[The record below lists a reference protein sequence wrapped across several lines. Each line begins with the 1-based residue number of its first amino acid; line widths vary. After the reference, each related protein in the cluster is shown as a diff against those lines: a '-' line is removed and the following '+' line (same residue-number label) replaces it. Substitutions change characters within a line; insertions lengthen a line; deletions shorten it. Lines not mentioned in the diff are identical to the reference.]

1 MRIRFLG
8 GAGTVTGSRTLV
20 TSGETQVLVDCG
32 LFQGFKVLRERN
44 WARLE
49 ADPGRLRAVLLTH
62 GHLDHSGWV
71 PRLVKQG
78 FAGPVYCTD
87 ATAELLG
94 ILWRDA
100 GRIQEEDAEYAN
112 RKGFAR
118 HEPALPL
125 YTEEDAENALERIVP
140 VSWATPLEVGPL
152 RASFHRVGHILG
164 AACVRI
170 EDDSTSVLFSG
181 DLGRDADLLM
191 RAPAAPPAAEF
202 AVLESTYGS
211 RSHSDLDVLAQ
222 LSEVVRRTV
231 ERRGALLIPSFA
243 VGRAQGVLWALHVL
257 QERGEIPDV
266 PLLLDS
272 PMATNTTE
280 LYLRHAK
287 ELRVPP
293 AELDRL
299 CDDVRFVRTTDESKA
314 LNFERPPYVLVSA
327 SGMLTGGR
335 VLHHLARLAGDR
347 RSTVLFVGYQA
358 PGTRGDR
365 LVRGAETVRLHG
377 RDMDVRC
384 EVAQIDGFSA
394 HADADELLA
403 WIARMPQVP
412 RRVWLNHG
420 EPEGADA
427 LRMRVRDELG
437 WDATAACEG
446 CEWDLDDLVARGV
459 APRVGV

>member
-8 GAGTVTGSRTLV
+8 GAGTVTGSRTLL
-20 TSGETQVLVDCG
+20 TSGETSVLVDGG

-44 WARLE
+44 WGRLE
-49 ADPGRLRAVLLTH
+49 TDPRGLEAVLLTH

-87 ATAELLG
+87 ATAELVG

-100 GRIQEEDAEYAN
+100 GRIQEEDAAYAN
-112 RKGFAR
+112 REGFAR

-125 YTEEDAENALERIVP
+125 YTEEDAERALERLVP
-140 VSWATPLEVGPL
+140 VSWTTPQEVGPFS
-152 RASFHRVGHILG
+152 ASFHRVGHILG
-164 AACVRI
+164 AACVRL
-170 EDDSTSVLFSG
+170 EDHGTSVLFSG
-181 DLGRDADLLM
+181 DVGRVADLLM
-191 RAPAAPPAAEF
+191 RAPAPPPQAEF

-211 RSHSDLDVLAQ
+211 RSHSDVDVLAQ

-243 VGRAQGVLWALHVL
+243 VGRAQGVLWALHLL

-272 PMATNTTE
+272 PMATSATE
-280 LYLRHAK
+280 LYVRHAR
-287 ELRVPP
+287 ELKVGPDR
-293 AELDRL
+293 LDRL

-314 LNFERPPYVLVSA
+314 LNREKPPYILVSA

-347 RSTVLFVGYQA
+347 CNTVLFVGYQA

-365 LVRGAETVRLHG
+365 LVRGAGTVRLHG
-377 RDMDVRC
+377 RDMEVRC
-384 EVAQIDGFSA
+384 EIAQIDGFSA

-403 WIARMPQVP
+403 WLAKMPQAP

-420 EPEGADA
+420 VPSAADA

-437 WDATAACEG
+437 WNAAVATEG
-446 CEWDLDDLVARGV
+446 CEWDLDDLAARGV
-459 APRVGV
+459 APRLGV